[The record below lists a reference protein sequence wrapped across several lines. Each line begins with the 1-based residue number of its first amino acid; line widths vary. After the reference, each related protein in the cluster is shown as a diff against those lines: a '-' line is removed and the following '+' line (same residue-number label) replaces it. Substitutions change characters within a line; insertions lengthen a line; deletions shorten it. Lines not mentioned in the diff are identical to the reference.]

1 MREQNQ
7 TLILVKRFISKRENL
22 TNVFASTL
30 NEKLKE
36 IDLDKISNSYK
47 EVVQNNIVEEKDFN
61 LGKIKFD
68 DKILHKSKLLKYFN
82 NEIDKKSSK
91 RFFKNL

>member
-1 MREQNQ
+1 MIKAEDIYQ
-7 TLILVKRFISKRENL
+7 TFDSIDARALIYQKYLLSDNEENKIKLLFLLKDLFQKENL

-61 LGKIKFD
+61 L
-68 DKILHKSKLLKYFN
+68 
-82 NEIDKKSSK
+82 EK
-91 RFFKNL
+91 R